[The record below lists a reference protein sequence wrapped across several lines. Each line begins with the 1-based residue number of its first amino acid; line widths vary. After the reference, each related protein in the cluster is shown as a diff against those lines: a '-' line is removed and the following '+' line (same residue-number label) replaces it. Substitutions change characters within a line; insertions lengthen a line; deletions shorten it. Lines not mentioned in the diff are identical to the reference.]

1 MKIRKIKEVRN
12 KEQLIVNL
20 SRKIALTFI
29 ILISLVTTS
38 LFPEKDLPNKTDSKA
53 TKKIDR
59 LSKKQVRE
67 QVYKIL
73 VDKLGIEISDLSD
86 TKKFKEDLGV
96 DSIDFPDII
105 LASEKQFNITIP
117 DKVAEKIVTVGQL
130 IDTVHSN
137 MNKLDKNKPP
147 ALNSH

>member
-86 TKKFKEDLGV
+86 NKKFKEDLGV

-137 MNKLDKNKPP
+137 MSKLDKK
-147 ALNSH
+147 

>member
-1 MKIRKIKEVRN
+1 MKNSKINIVSNQKHRM
-12 KEQLIVNL
+12 VNL
-20 SRKIALTFI
+20 KIVALAI
-29 ILISLVTTS
+29 IFLISIITNS
-38 LFPEKDLPNKTDSKA
+38 LFPEKDLQNKTDSNVTRKA
-53 TKKIDR
+53 EKM
-59 LSKKQVRE
+59 SKKQVRE

-73 VDKLGIEISDLSD
+73 VDKIGVEISDLSD
-86 TKKFKEDLGV
+86 NKKFKEDLGV

-137 MNKLDKNKPP
+137 MSKLDKK
-147 ALNSH
+147 

>member
-59 LSKKQVRE
+59 LSKKQARE

-137 MNKLDKNKPP
+137 MNKLDKK
-147 ALNSH
+147 

>member
-96 DSIDFPDII
+96 DII

-137 MNKLDKNKPP
+137 MNKLDKK
-147 ALNSH
+147 

>member
-1 MKIRKIKEVRN
+1 MKNSKINIVSNQKH
-12 KEQLIVNL
+12 LMVNL
-20 SRKIALTFI
+20 KIVALAI
-29 ILISLVTTS
+29 IFLISIITTS
-38 LFPEKDLPNKTDSKA
+38 LFPEKDLQNKKDSNVTRKA
-53 TKKIDR
+53 EKM
-59 LSKKQVRE
+59 SKKQVRE

-73 VDKLGIEISDLSD
+73 VDKIGVEISDLSD

-96 DSIDFPDII
+96 DSIEFPDII

-137 MNKLDKNKPP
+137 MSKLDKK
-147 ALNSH
+147 

>member
-137 MNKLDKNKPP
+137 MNKLDKK
-147 ALNSH
+147 

>member
-73 VDKLGIEISDLSD
+73 VDKLGIEISDLSV

-137 MNKLDKNKPP
+137 MNKLDKK
-147 ALNSH
+147 

>member
-20 SRKIALTFI
+20 SRKIALAFI

-73 VDKLGIEISDLSD
+73 VDKLGVEISDLSD

-105 LASEKQFNITIP
+105 LASEKQFSITIP

-137 MNKLDKNKPP
+137 MSKLDKK
-147 ALNSH
+147 